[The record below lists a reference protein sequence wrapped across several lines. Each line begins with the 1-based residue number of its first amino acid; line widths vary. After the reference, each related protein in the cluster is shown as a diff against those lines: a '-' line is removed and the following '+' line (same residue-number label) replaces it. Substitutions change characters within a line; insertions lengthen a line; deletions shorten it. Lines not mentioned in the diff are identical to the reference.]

1 MAKLLPRL
9 FMAALFLAGLMP
21 AALAD
26 DYPTKPIRLIV
37 PFPPGG
43 PADAIARPLAQ
54 KLNESLGQPVV
65 VDNRAGATGTLGAGL
80 VAKAP
85 ADGYTLLLGTSNEL
99 TMSPGLYDKL
109 PYDPTTDFT
118 PISNVIL
125 FPNILVLHPALPA
138 KSTAQLIALA
148 RRSPGQLNF
157 ATSGI
162 GSTNHLSAEL
172 FKSLAKVGVNC
183 VPYKGAGPAV
193 TDLIA
198 GHVEAMFATM
208 PSVVSFVKAGKLNAL
223 FVTDQRRWSALP
235 EVPSAKE
242 AGVPALTVITFNG
255 VLAPAATPP
264 AIVARLNAEIVAA
277 ANAHDLKERMAAQAA
292 DIATTTPEEFAAI
305 IRRDFAQ
312 WSKLIRQ
319 AGIRADG

>member
-1 MAKLLPRL
+1 MSARRFLL
-9 FMAALFLAGLMP
+9 AALLLA
-21 AALAD
+21 ATACAWAQS
-26 DYPTKPIRLIV
+26 YPSKPIRLIV

>member
-1 MAKLLPRL
+1 MSARRFLL
-9 FMAALFLAGLMP
+9 AALLLA
-21 AALAD
+21 ATACALAQS
-26 DYPTKPIRLIV
+26 YPSKPIRLIV

>member
-1 MAKLLPRL
+1 MSARRFLL
-9 FMAALFLAGLMP
+9 AALLLA
-21 AALAD
+21 ATACAWAQS
-26 DYPTKPIRLIV
+26 YPSKPIRLIV

-172 FKSLAKVGVNC
+172 FKSLAKVSVNC

>member
-1 MAKLLPRL
+1 MSARRFLL
-9 FMAALFLAGLMP
+9 AALLLA
-21 AALAD
+21 ATACAWAQS
-26 DYPTKPIRLIV
+26 YPSKPIRLIV

-172 FKSLAKVGVNC
+172 FKSLAKVSVNC

-223 FVTDQRRWSALP
+223 FVTDQRRWNALP